1 MAKVGGT
8 PPGRPGQPVPRRGLL
23 AGRRALT
30 RRSVC
35 TWRWSGRAARPALR
49 PTAPTATSAS
59 PSEKERQQATA
70 LRPTQPSEEGRQQAT
85 PRAAHR
91 WRSARRPGGRSRS
104 LAAASSSGSGPAPTH
119 NHKRTA
125 KSADSGQDGHRGA
138 AAVRVGQAWSQVRMR
153 AGCAPRRRSPG
164 PAPTSDPCT
173 TTPARQV
180 RPSASSTISQGFRQP
195 PAPAPAPA

>member
-1 MAKVGGT
+1 MVGRSPDEVLARCDGLVEPLAQRCAPQPQRPREQAPARKNVSKRPRSAQRSPARKVVSKR
-8 PPGRPGQPVPRRGLL
+8 RP
-23 AGRRALT
+23 
-30 RRSVC
+30 C
-35 TWRWSGRAARPALR
+35 
-49 PTAPTATSAS
+49 
-59 PSEKERQQATA
+59 
-70 LRPTQPSEEGRQQAT
+70 
-85 PRAAHR
+85 AAHR

-180 RPSASSTISQGFRQP
+180 RPSASSTISQDFRQLP
-195 PAPAPAPA
+195 SGRVRGTSRVADGLR